1 MPISKSTGT
10 VAGQANVSILTLQQ
24 YSLRAALTL
33 PGRRVLTPTQRSS
46 SGTTRTLY
54 FAEDH
59 GLNVGDLFLVGG
71 FTNAAY
77 NESTSNTLGAV
88 SAVSLPNRLS
98 YTRTSTLNEATV
110 DVTAGSL
117 IALGFR
123 NLRVAVRFAIPCNA
137 NFVAQDR
144 LWGFGLSQGANPV
157 GATNCLYW
165 GGYGTRP
172 GTATYSDATKSVSI
186 SQGTNYPYIY
196 KVGATWNA
204 AGLQFNPGLG
214 ADRSR
219 PQIWAIDW
227 RRYDG
232 SSSYGT
238 LTVARCPDADLTRE
252 DMLYFLR
259 SQVALASGGSVSI
272 GGRSYYSLIYFHTT
286 EYAPLT
292 YAGGGVPYVEV
303 FACDPAFPAEVYD
316 IGYSIW

>member
-10 VAGQANVSILTLQQ
+10 VTGQANVGILTLQQ

-77 NESTSNTLGAV
+77 NEATAHTLGVVNTVPFA
-88 SAVSLPNRLS
+88 NRLT
-98 YTRTSTLNEATV
+98 YTRGTTLSETTV
-110 DVTAGSL
+110 DVTAGSI

-172 GTATYSDATKSVSI
+172 GTATYTDATKSLSI
-186 SQGTNYPYIY
+186 AQGTNNPYIY
-196 KVGATWNA
+196 KIGATWNA
-204 AGLQFNPGLG
+204 AGILGLAG
-214 ADRSR
+214 L
-219 PQIWAIDW
+219 
-227 RRYDG
+227 RYI
-232 SSSYGT
+232 
-238 LTVARCPDADLTRE
+238 
-252 DMLYFLR
+252 
-259 SQVALASGGSVSI
+259 ASTISGQ
-272 GGRSYYSLIYFHTT
+272 L
-286 EYAPLT
+286 P
-292 YAGGGVPYVEV
+292 GGGC
-303 FACDPAFPAEVYD
+303 AAAAPAP
-316 IGYSIW
+316 